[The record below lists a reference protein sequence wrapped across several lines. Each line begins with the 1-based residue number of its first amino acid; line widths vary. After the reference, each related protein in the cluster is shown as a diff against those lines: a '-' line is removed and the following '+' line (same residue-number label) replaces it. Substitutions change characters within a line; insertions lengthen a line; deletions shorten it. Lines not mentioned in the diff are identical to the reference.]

1 MWQVVRMTVLIIVGV
16 LLVWVL
22 IAPGCMTFRISDDKA
37 MDLFHRKGLDL
48 KTDYVKVNN
57 REMHYTMVGNDSL
70 PTLVFLHGSPSSWN
84 AFLQYMQDPALLFH
98 YRMVSI
104 DRPGFGYSNFGYA
117 VPLEEQSLLL
127 LPVLKEINN
136 NKPIYLA
143 GHSLGGPLVVKLA
156 ADAPELVKGIMLIS
170 GSVSPELEPKEQWRF
185 LMENFPLNHFLPGSF
200 KPSNTELVYFK
211 DDVKKLVNDFP
222 KVTAEVY
229 IVHGDKDTWVP
240 PGNVDFAKQQ
250 LVNAA
255 KVETLMIP
263 GGNHFIPWTHR
274 KEIIG
279 EMVKMAEE

>member
-37 MDLFHRKGLDL
+37 MDLFQRKGLDL

-57 REMHYTMVGNDSL
+57 REIHYTMVGNDSL

-104 DRPGFGYSNFGYA
+104 DRPGFGYSDFGYA
-117 VPLEEQSLLL
+117 VSLEEQSLLL
-127 LPVLKEINN
+127 LPVLKEISNG
-136 NKPIYLA
+136 KPLFLA
-143 GHSLGGPLVVKLA
+143 GHSLGGPLAVKLA

-240 PGNVDFAKQQ
+240 PGNVDFAKQH

-274 KEIIG
+274 KEIMEELIR
-279 EMVKMAEE
+279 MAEE